1 MKKYE
6 IKCSRNSNTSWKRNY
21 FANLQIKSWNAFYC
35 IYFKLAAFHFRKKMF
50 FARWRKIWITWYSW
64 MMRSPLST
72 NNEPVSTVNFQTLYV
87 LQNVNITMQIEWNFF
102 CWNMKHLICEAR
114 IGKNML
120 NIYCRHTFDKFNILL
135 SKDTFKVINF
145 RSRFLLQS

>member
-1 MKKYE
+1 MEGKWKHSFHQGEDVNTTSHINEYIKLQMKKYE
-6 IKCSRNSNTSWKRNY
+6 IKCSRISNTSWKRNY

-35 IYFKLAAFHFRKKMF
+35 IYISNLLHFISEKNV

-87 LQNVNITMQIEWNFF
+87 LHNDNIIMQIEWKNS
-102 CWNMKHLICEAR
+102 CWYMKHLICE
-114 IGKNML
+114 
-120 NIYCRHTFDKFNILL
+120 
-135 SKDTFKVINF
+135 
-145 RSRFLLQS
+145 LQQ